1 MDTIRQ
7 NLRFILNEK
16 GIKQKSLA
24 QKADIP
30 EKTLSAML
38 NGRREIHHNEIIS
51 ICNALSITPNDLYG
65 VKKSAWGWCIERKI
79 WKWNS
84 AKKVLENVVWRRNEE
99 LHWLLGFIH
108 PHKRW
113 CQSKFMSST
122 MGSISN
128 GDWAILRY

>member
-65 VKKSAWGWCIERKI
+65 VQKSAWMKGVREWTFTKQLRKQENI
-79 WKWNS
+79 N
-84 AKKVLENVVWRRNEE
+84 VL
-99 LHWLLGFIH
+99 
-108 PHKRW
+108 
-113 CQSKFMSST
+113 
-122 MGSISN
+122 
-128 GDWAILRY
+128 